1 MKVLRLPITPPESG
15 LDPNLQ
21 SLFPHYLQLNPT
33 SILKQAKLL
42 MLFVNGFTRT
52 SFRLTSGPYKIV
64 YEKQRVVR
72 NFKIR
77 EPVSVVVLA
86 LDRAFTNDKRIFR
99 ASQTSPQR
107 PQLQDLEQIRR
118 IRLQLSNVWVDPQSK
133 NKTTHYYRPKK
144 YNTTNEMRIFCKCR
158 EKCSGCLT
166 WRCACFEAEAKW
178 GAACYERDRN
188 SESDCPNIA
197 VAHLRSQ
204 KRLRVRDEIEEVESS
219 KRQRRGM
226 VGRGKE

>member
-86 LDRAFTNDKRIFR
+86 LDRAFTNDKRLFS
-99 ASQTSPQR
+99 ASQTSLQR
-107 PQLQDLEQIRR
+107 PQLQDSDLGRAFIYSMPQVEKTEKETSSRTRKRR
-118 IRLQLSNVWVDPQSK
+118 
-133 NKTTHYYRPKK
+133 Y
-144 YNTTNEMRIFCKCR
+144 
-158 EKCSGCLT
+158 
-166 WRCACFEAEAKW
+166 
-178 GAACYERDRN
+178 
-188 SESDCPNIA
+188 
-197 VAHLRSQ
+197 
-204 KRLRVRDEIEEVESS
+204 
-219 KRQRRGM
+219 
-226 VGRGKE
+226 